1 MSQIFED
8 RFRDEYCL
16 TGDARR
22 LPADAIH
29 RWLTSEAYWAR
40 GRSVE
45 DVARSIA
52 HSYLYGIVLPDG
64 EMVAFA
70 RVITDQVTFAW
81 VGDVFV
87 VPTRRGM
94 GLGQWMVGDVVR
106 HWTNLGVRRVLLATR
121 DAHEVYAKVGFTPL
135 AHPERMM
142 EVDHRPRF

>member
-1 MSQIFED
+1 
-8 RFRDEYCL
+8 
-16 TGDARR
+16 
-22 LPADAIH
+22 
-29 RWLTSEAYWAR
+29 
-40 GRSVE
+40 
-45 DVARSIA
+45 
-52 HSYLYGIVLPDG
+52 VLPDG

-87 VPTRRGM
+87 VPTHRGM
-94 GLGQWMVGDVVR
+94 GLGKWMVGDVVQ